1 MKKVFRNPL
10 LLALD
15 VDTMDEALRLADAT
29 QDSVG
34 GIKLG
39 PRLVYR
45 YGADFVRAVAAK
57 APVFIDCKFFDIP
70 STMESAVKAAFEAG
84 ASLCTVHAMAGPVAL
99 AGLAAL
105 ERKLNEERPFQI
117 LAVTMLTSFSEDA
130 LPANVKKQSIKEH
143 VGELARAAADAGI
156 TGIVCS
162 GEELALFREE
172 PRLAGLM
179 KVVPGIRLPTDSA
192 GDQKRVMGP
201 AEAMRAGAS
210 ALVVGRP
217 IVAAADPAQA
227 ARVFAGLVGGLG

>member
-15 VDTMDEALRLADAT
+15 VDTKEEALRIADAT
-29 QDSVG
+29 KDSLG

-45 YGADFVRAVAAK
+45 YGADFVREMAAK

-84 ASLCTVHAMAGPVAL
+84 ASLCTVHAMSGPVAL
-99 AGLAAL
+99 KAMAEL
-105 ERKLNEERPFQI
+105 EKKLNEQRPFQI

-130 LPANVKKQSIKEH
+130 LPANVKKQSIKDH
-143 VGELARAAADAGI
+143 VRELARATVAAGM

-162 GEELALFREE
+162 GEELPLFRED
-172 PRLAGLM
+172 PSLAGLM
-179 KVVPGIRLPTDSA
+179 KVVPGIRLPSDDV

-201 AEAMRAGAS
+201 KEAMLAGAS

-217 IVAAADPAQA
+217 IVAAKDASAA
-227 ARVFAGLVGGLG
+227 ARTFADLLR